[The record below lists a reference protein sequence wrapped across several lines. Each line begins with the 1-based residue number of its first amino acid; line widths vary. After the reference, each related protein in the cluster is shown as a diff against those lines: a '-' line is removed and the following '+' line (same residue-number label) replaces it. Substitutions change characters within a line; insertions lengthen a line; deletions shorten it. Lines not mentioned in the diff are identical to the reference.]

1 METLKAI
8 GVGVIHVRVSASAPG
23 KITLFGEHA
32 VVYGKPAIVMAI
44 NRRIRVELSRRNDGR
59 LVIDLPDISVKGVR
73 LTINLAGGS
82 SMEALDSG
90 SAASYALQ
98 ALKLAS
104 EKFGGDLGLDVKIES
119 SMPVGAGLGTSAAL
133 SVATLAAY
141 AALQGFE
148 PTRDALAKMG
158 REVEVAV
165 QGSSSGMDAAAAAY
179 GGAILYRHVKGDA
192 QIERLSFGERI
203 ILAVG
208 YTERVLPTSES
219 VKLVSKIFSK
229 HNSTVI
235 RVLDAIGELVLEGRR
250 ALETGDIKSVGE
262 LMNINH
268 GLLYALGVSTPRV
281 EQIVQVAR
289 GAGALGSKLTG
300 GGMGGSVVCICP
312 DDNTLES
319 VVSAIR
325 VAGYTAFG
333 VTEDRY
339 GVMLEGKS

>member
-1 METLKAI
+1 
-8 GVGVIHVRVSASAPG
+8 
-23 KITLFGEHA
+23 
-32 VVYGKPAIVMAI
+32 
-44 NRRIRVELSRRNDGR
+44 
-59 LVIDLPDISVKGVR
+59 
-73 LTINLAGGS
+73 
-82 SMEALDSG
+82 
-90 SAASYALQ
+90 
-98 ALKLAS
+98 
-104 EKFGGDLGLDVKIES
+104 
-119 SMPVGAGLGTSAAL
+119 
-133 SVATLAAY
+133 
-141 AALQGFE
+141 
-148 PTRDALAKMG
+148 
-158 REVEVAV
+158 
-165 QGSSSGMDAAAAAY
+165 MDAAAVAY